1 LAYGRE
7 TVFAGLGGSIPLI
20 EPLTQR
26 LGDVPVLMVGI
37 EDPDTRAHGID
48 ESLHLADFA
57 RACSGQA
64 RLLEALARSAR
75 PAEAWRNHAGE
86 VP

>member
-1 LAYGRE
+1 
-7 TVFAGLGGSIPLI
+7 
-20 EPLTQR
+20 
-26 LGDVPVLMVGI
+26 MVGI

-75 PAEAWRNHAGE
+75 PAEAWRNPAGE